1 MKYAKFA
8 AVVVFLFVL
17 GYVLGPTL
25 NPLLVSD
32 RKVENQMIYSVEV
45 NGGATYR
52 IDLAK
57 YEESEL
63 PEVVTIEKQTSIP
76 TVSGAGVKPL
86 RRDEKVKLLSLDG
99 GKLLVQTMDGVA
111 KGQIQPRDTDIFQI
125 LAKRKFE
132 QDAAKIVGTS
142 PPDQAV
148 PSTPSPGV
156 DPVANPATGV
166 APQPTPVAV
175 VEPQPAPVAVVEPEP
190 EPEPEPEMP
199 KELSEEQVVA
209 LMKESIA
216 GGAVKEFTSDQ
227 VKGWKIGDMETIDGT
242 EYQTGLAAYEAQTIF
257 GVKPVQAKALIKDGK
272 IERWVYAKSGMEIQ

>member
-32 RKVENQMIYSVEV
+32 RKVENQMIFSVEV
-45 NGGATYR
+45 NGGATYQ

-57 YEESEL
+57 YEEGEL

-76 TVSGAGVKPL
+76 TASGAGVKPL

-175 VEPQPAPVAVVEPEP
+175 VEPQPAPAAVVEPEP
-190 EPEPEPEMP
+190 EPEPEPETP

-216 GGAVKEFTSDQ
+216 GGAVKEFKSDQ

>member
-32 RKVENQMIYSVEV
+32 RKVENQMIFSVEV
-45 NGGATYR
+45 NGGATYQ

-76 TVSGAGVKPL
+76 TASGAGVKPL

-142 PPDQAV
+142 PPDQAM

-190 EPEPEPEMP
+190 EPEPETP

-216 GGAVKEFTSDQ
+216 GGAVKEFKSDQ